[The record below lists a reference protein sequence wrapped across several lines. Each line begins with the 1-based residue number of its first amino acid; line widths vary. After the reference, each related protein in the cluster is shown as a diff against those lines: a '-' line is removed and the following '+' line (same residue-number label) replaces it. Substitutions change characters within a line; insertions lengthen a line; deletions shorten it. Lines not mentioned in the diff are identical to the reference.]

1 MDKRKFLKQSSLLLG
16 ANILMPMIA
25 CDSQTKGPVMFNWA
39 GNLAY
44 STDQLESP
52 DDQDTIIDLVRKHD
66 RLKPLGTR
74 HSFNRIADSKHR
86 HLSLDQLKDDIN
98 ISQDKKTVSFNA
110 GIQYGILANKL
121 QEQGYALHN
130 LASLPHISVAGACA
144 TGTHGSGD
152 QNGNLPSIVR
162 AMEMITADGSLIR
175 LSENENKE
183 DFKGAIVGL
192 GALGVITQL
201 TLEIQPTFD
210 VKQYVYEDLPL
221 EQIQDHFDE
230 IFSSGYSVSLFTDW
244 RKNRINQLWIKEK
257 VDPEKDAIVMEE
269 SYFGAVMAKNHLH
282 PIKEISPVNCTEQ
295 MGMAGPWHERLPH
308 FKMDFTPS
316 SGEELQSEFF
326 VPREN
331 AVEAITAL
339 YAMGEAIFPHLLIS
353 EIRSIK
359 SDDLWLSPAYGRESI
374 ALHFTWK
381 QDWENVRKLLP
392 KIERALLPFGVRP
405 HWGKLFTFQYDYLNS
420 QYEKMGDF
428 QSLMKKYDPKGK
440 FINDF
445 LASNILGKG

>member
-1 MDKRKFLKQSSLLLG
+1 
-16 ANILMPMIA
+16 MPMIA
-25 CDSQTKGPVMFNWA
+25 CDKASKGPVRLNWA
-39 GNLAY
+39 GNISY
-44 STDQLESP
+44 STDQVESP
-52 DDQDTIIDLVRKHD
+52 DELEAFSDLVRKHD
-66 RLKPLGTR
+66 RLKPLGTK
-74 HSFNRIADSKHR
+74 HSFNRIADSKFM
-86 HLSLDQLKDDIN
+86 HLSLDQLKNDIN
-98 ISQDKKTVSFNA
+98 ISPDKKTVSFNA
-110 GIQYGILANKL
+110 GIQYGVLARKL

-152 QNGNLPSIVR
+152 QNGNLPSIVK
-162 AMEMITADGSLIR
+162 AMEMVTADGSLVR
-175 LSENENKE
+175 LSESEKENKE

-201 TLEIQPTFD
+201 TLEILPTYD

-221 EQIQDHFDE
+221 TQVQDHFDE

-244 RKNRINQLWIKEK
+244 QKNRINQLWIKEK
-257 VDPEKDAIVMEE
+257 VDPEKVATGRDENF
-269 SYFGAVMAKNHLH
+269 FGAVLAKNHLH

-295 MGMAGPWHERLPH
+295 MGVAGPWHERLPH

-339 YAMGEAIFPHLLIS
+339 YAMGEAIYPHLLIS

-381 QDWENVRKLLP
+381 QEWENVRRLLP
-392 KIERALLPFGVRP
+392 EIEKVLVPFGVRP
-405 HWGKLFTFQYDYLNS
+405 HWGKLFTLQHEYLKS
-420 QYEKMGDF
+420 QYEKLEDF
-428 QSLMKKYDPKGK
+428 QALMKKYDPKGK

-445 LASNILGKG
+445 LATNILGKG